1 MPAKILIVDDMP
13 DAIDFLPEWLQR
25 EGYATTMVTRGQ
37 QALALAEEMHPD
49 AILLDVMMPGMDGIE
64 TCRRL
69 RLNPATASIPIILLS
84 ARSPSDARA
93 EGLMAGATDYVTKP
107 IHFPDLLERL
117 ERVVHQGNASFDHR
131 RLLEE
136 MAYTALT
143 VLPCNLVWLLIVDPE
158 NRDLEHQSL
167 VMEQG
172 TEASQQFLELMHE
185 TRFPLVR
192 GDNPLSEL
200 ILERSVLINIPVSQF
215 RDLPG
220 GSPFYRAFSQFELA
234 YVSLLPL
241 ILSEQVIGMMVLAT
255 MDTQTVETGRVQ
267 QILNTLSTQ
276 AAMVVN
282 NARLLADLAQH
293 EEQMRA
299 EQAFR
304 KMVLDTMGEGLIVVD
319 ETATITYANNR
330 LLMMTGYTREMLYG
344 RSVGMVFHPDHREKV
359 VSSLIGRNR
368 NTLAFSQQLF
378 TRKNTVVPVLLSR
391 VIAPSPDGTEQNTVM
406 VLTDLSEVQRQEEA
420 LKRQTMRLQAINRA
434 SDAISSSKSFQEVVM
449 MSLEAALDVVQGI
462 SASLLLSDENQ
473 PDVLITVGSVGPQT
487 RQGLVA
493 LSDGLA
499 GWVARNAKSQIV
511 TDVAQNPQIQE
522 QYTAIYGP
530 QVHSLMA
537 VPLIASDAV
546 IGILEVIN
554 KKDGIFD
561 DLDRETLESLT
572 GSAAIAI
579 ENIRLLEQMR
589 RRLTELTTLLDA
601 SAAASSTLD
610 LGDIIERIARRLSL
624 ALQVERVVITSAN
637 KLTGRL
643 ETLAE
648 VVNAYWAPGFGPV
661 RKIELLPITQAIFET
676 GKIVNDNPE
685 IKHPVEFSPSGL
697 YTIAG
702 FPLKIDDMVLAVIR
716 LQSEQRA
723 SALSQNQVDA
733 VESVITHWLDTVRL
747 TDVANWL
754 SRSNL
759 TDLCQ
764 RVLQASG
771 LRWCSLVY
779 WDHRDV
785 RLLREI
791 GRAIWLQQPTK
802 TWEIARYPSFE
813 RVLNAGG
820 ALGFQ
825 SFELDDDPDLQFYLQ
840 SLGGS
845 TLLVAPLVIRGEAMG
860 LVTLIDSN
868 REGRVFD
875 QAEVSLAQ
883 GIANVVGNAL
893 ENAQL
898 YAVQEQRAS
907 ALEAAYG
914 ELQESDRT
922 KDELLQNLSH
932 ELRTPLTHILGYLRL
947 LVDGAFGPVT
957 PEQDEAMQL
966 VVNKAQHLADL
977 VKDIMAVQ
985 ESTIENLE
993 LKPIYLERVVALAV
1007 RSMAAKAQEC
1017 GIRVQLHIP
1026 ASLPLVYAD
1035 PIKVGEVFEELL
1047 ENAIKFSPNSSQ
1059 IEIRIDDPGTMM
1071 LHASVSDQGIG
1082 IHPDEH
1088 EKIFRRFY
1096 QVDRGA
1102 ARRYGGT
1109 GLGLALVRQVIE
1121 GHNGRVWVDSELD
1134 KGSCFHFTLPKVRSI
1149 TSED

>member
-1 MPAKILIVDDMP
+1 MSAKILIVDDMP
-13 DAIDFLPEWLQR
+13 DAIDFLPGWLQR
-25 EGYATTMVTRGQ
+25 EGYETTMVTRGQ

-69 RLNPATASIPIILLS
+69 RLNPTTASIPIILLS

-136 MAYTALT
+136 MAYTVLT

-158 NRDLEHQSL
+158 NRALEHQSL

-172 TEASQQFLELMHE
+172 TEASQQFLELLHNDE
-185 TRFPLVR
+185 IRFLLVR
-192 GDNPLSEL
+192 GDNPFSEL
-200 ILERSVLINIPVSQF
+200 ILDRSVLINIPVSQF

-234 YVSLLPL
+234 YISLLPL

-267 QILNTLSTQ
+267 PILNSLSTQ

-282 NARLLADLAQH
+282 NARLLANLAQH

-299 EQAFR
+299 EQSFR

-330 LLMMTGYTREMLYG
+330 LLNMTGYTREMLYG

-359 VSSLIGRNR
+359 VDSIVGRNR
-368 NTLAFSQQLF
+368 STLAFSQQLF
-378 TRKNTVVPVLLSR
+378 TNKGTVVPVLLSR

-434 SDAISSSKSFQEVVM
+434 SDAISSAKSFQEVVT
-449 MSLEAALDVVQGI
+449 MSLEAALDVVQGV

-473 PDVLITVGSVGPQT
+473 PDVLVTVGSVGPQT

-493 LSDGLA
+493 LHDGLA

-511 TDVAQNPQIQE
+511 SDVAQDPQIQE
-522 QYTAIYGP
+522 QYAAIYGP
-530 QVHSLMA
+530 QVRSLMA
-537 VPLIASDAV
+537 VPLIASDAI
-546 IGILEVIN
+546 IGLLEVIN
-554 KKDGIFD
+554 KKEGVFD
-561 DLDRETLESLT
+561 ELDRETLESLT
-572 GSAAIAI
+572 GSVAIAI

-610 LGDIIERIARRLSL
+610 LGDILERIARRLSL

-637 KLTGRL
+637 KLAGRM

-661 RKIELLPITQAIFET
+661 RKIEQLPITQAIFET
-676 GKIVNDNPE
+676 GKIVIVNNE
-685 IKHPVEFSPSGL
+685 MKHPVEFSPSGL
-697 YTIAG
+697 YTVAG
-702 FPLKIDDMVLAVIR
+702 FPLKADEMVLAVIR

-723 SALSQNQVDA
+723 NALSQDQITA
-733 VESVITHWLDTVRL
+733 VEGVVNHWLDVVRL
-747 TDVANWL
+747 NDVTNWL

-764 RVLQASG
+764 RVLQTSG
-771 LRWCSLVY
+771 MRWCSLVY
-779 WDHRDV
+779 WDHSDV

-802 TWEIARYPSFE
+802 TWEIARYPSFD

-825 SFELDDDPDLQFYLQ
+825 SFELDDDPELQLYLH

-907 ALEAAYG
+907 ALEAAYV
-914 ELQESDRT
+914 ELQESDNT
-922 KDELLQNLSH
+922 KDELLQNISH
-932 ELRTPLTHILGYLRL
+932 EFRTPLTHILGYLRL

-966 VVNKAQHLADL
+966 VVNKAQRLADL

-985 ESTIENLE
+985 ESTIENLD
-993 LKPIYLERVVALAV
+993 LKPVHLDRVVALAV

-1059 IEIRIDDPGTMM
+1059 IEIRIDDPGAMM
-1071 LHASVSDQGIG
+1071 LHASVCDQGIG

-1121 GHNGRVWVDSELD
+1121 GHNGRVWVDSEPD
-1134 KGSCFHFTLPKVRSI
+1134 KGSCFHFTLPKV
-1149 TSED
+1149 TAAG

>member
-1 MPAKILIVDDMP
+1 MSAKILIVDDMP
-13 DAIDFLPEWLQR
+13 DAIDFLPGWLQR
-25 EGYATTMVTRGQ
+25 EGYETTMVTRGQ

-69 RLNPATASIPIILLS
+69 RLNPTTASIPIILLS

-136 MAYTALT
+136 MAYTVLT

-158 NRDLEHQSL
+158 NRALEHQSL

-172 TEASQQFLELMHE
+172 TEASQQFLELLHNDE
-185 TRFPLVR
+185 IRFLLVR
-192 GDNPLSEL
+192 GDNPFSEL
-200 ILERSVLINIPVSQF
+200 ILDRSVLINIPVSQF

-234 YVSLLPL
+234 YISLLPL

-267 QILNTLSTQ
+267 PILNSLSTQ

-282 NARLLADLAQH
+282 NARLLANLAQH

-299 EQAFR
+299 EQSFR

-330 LLMMTGYTREMLYG
+330 LLNMTGYTREMLYG

-359 VSSLIGRNR
+359 VDSIVGRNR
-368 NTLAFSQQLF
+368 STLAFSQQLF
-378 TRKNTVVPVLLSR
+378 TNKGTVVPVLLSR

-434 SDAISSSKSFQEVVM
+434 SDAISSAKSFQEVVT
-449 MSLEAALDVVQGI
+449 MSLEAALDVVQGV

-473 PDVLITVGSVGPQT
+473 PDVLVTVGSVGPQT

-493 LSDGLA
+493 LHDGLA

-511 TDVAQNPQIQE
+511 SDVAQDPQIQE
-522 QYTAIYGP
+522 QYAAIYGP
-530 QVHSLMA
+530 QVRSLMA
-537 VPLIASDAV
+537 VPLIASDAI
-546 IGILEVIN
+546 IGLLEVIN
-554 KKDGIFD
+554 KKEGVFD
-561 DLDRETLESLT
+561 ELDRETLESLT
-572 GSAAIAI
+572 GSVAIAI

-610 LGDIIERIARRLSL
+610 LGDILERIARRLSL

-637 KLTGRL
+637 KLAGRM

-661 RKIELLPITQAIFET
+661 RKIEQLPITQAIFET
-676 GKIVNDNPE
+676 GKIVIVNNE
-685 IKHPVEFSPSGL
+685 MKHPVEFSPSGL
-697 YTIAG
+697 YTVAG
-702 FPLKIDDMVLAVIR
+702 FPLKADEMVLAVIR

-723 SALSQNQVDA
+723 NALSQDQITA
-733 VESVITHWLDTVRL
+733 VEGVVNHWLDVVRL
-747 TDVANWL
+747 NDVTNWL

-764 RVLQASG
+764 RVLQTSG
-771 LRWCSLVY
+771 MRWCSLVY
-779 WDHRDV
+779 WDHSDV

-802 TWEIARYPSFE
+802 TWEMARYPSVD

-825 SFELDDDPDLQFYLQ
+825 SFELDDDPELQLYLH

-907 ALEAAYG
+907 ALEAAYV
-914 ELQESDRT
+914 ELQESDNT
-922 KDELLQNLSH
+922 KDELLQNISH
-932 ELRTPLTHILGYLRL
+932 EFRTPLTHILGYLRL

-966 VVNKAQHLADL
+966 VVNKAQRLADL

-985 ESTIENLE
+985 ESTIENLD
-993 LKPIYLERVVALAV
+993 LKPVHLDRVVALAV

-1059 IEIRIDDPGTMM
+1059 IEIRIDDPGAMM
-1071 LHASVSDQGIG
+1071 LHASVCDQGIG

-1121 GHNGRVWVDSELD
+1121 GHNGRVWVDSEPD
-1134 KGSCFHFTLPKVRSI
+1134 KGSCFHFTLPKV
-1149 TSED
+1149 TAAG